1 MIRQRS
7 EDGEINADIEK
18 LYNFVWIEHISK
30 IIKWHEVILLN
41 YKMLCSYMFNA
52 VGQNYLPTE
61 EKAKETNMMEN
72 KWQTKLKWLEDW

>member
-30 IIKWHEVILLN
+30 IIK
-41 YKMLCSYMFNA
+41 
-52 VGQNYLPTE
+52 
-61 EKAKETNMMEN
+61 
-72 KWQTKLKWLEDW
+72 